1 MKADEFVV
9 DNQKIE
15 IAGMKITV
23 IETPGHTLG
32 GVCYYIEKEH
42 VLFAGDTLF
51 FESYGRTDFSWRKYV
66 FTDSFSWEKAICTAR

>member
-1 MKADEFVV
+1 
-9 DNQKIE
+9 
-15 IAGMKITV
+15 MKITV

-51 FESYGRTDFSWRKYV
+51 FESYGRTDFLAEV
-66 FTDSFSWEKAICTAR
+66 MFH